1 MIWRGALCPFV
12 EFIVLVFSLK
22 AGREVDFTETV
33 IWNISGSK
41 NVTFL
46 VEGSVVPGSVVPG
59 SVVPGS
65 VVPGS
70 VVPGSVVPGSVVPG
84 SVVPGSVVPG
94 SSCKCRSFKL
104 LVEIDE

>member
-12 EFIVLVFSLK
+12 EFIVLFFSLK

-70 VVPGSVVPGSVVPG
+70 VVPGS
-84 SVVPGSVVPG
+84 
-94 SSCKCRSFKL
+94 SCKCRSFKL
-104 LVEIDE
+104 LVEIDEVVDV